1 MPTEEAAL
9 YIEAALQVEVEKRG
23 RTFGDSDELQ
33 GHIVQIARMFTEP
46 TTKFGILLCGGVG
59 NGKSSMMYALQN
71 LIKSL
76 KIPLNGNTTF
86 DTWGMRVESA
96 KFIYNQVKVDSQEY
110 RQIRIANMLGIDDLG
125 EEEPTLM
132 NYGNRVTPVIDL
144 ISYRYCRMLFTMV
157 TTNLTPAQ
165 IRSTYGDRIADR
177 FNEMMLIL
185 PYPMQANINKVL
197 VVMGAMLPPIPPSDA
212 TELRLSI
219 ALRGFYLHPVITAVL
234 RFTVRSP
241 TVSNGNQVAH

>member
-1 MPTEEAAL
+1 MEKNQSVMERLAQLKSQLTVRKTTMGFVKFPMSVDNAAL
-9 YIEAALQVEVEKRG
+9 YIEAALRVEVEKRG
-23 RTFGDSDELQ
+23 NTFSDSDELQ
-33 GHIVQIARMFTEP
+33 DHIAKIARLFTEP

-71 LIKSL
+71 LIRRL
-76 KIPLNGNTTF
+76 EIPLTGNTTF

-110 RQIRIANMLGIDDLG
+110 PQIQNANMLGIDDLG
-125 EEEPTLM
+125 EEETTLI

-165 IRSTYGDRIADR
+165 IRATYGDRIADR

-185 PYPMQANINKVL
+185 PYKN
-197 VVMGAMLPPIPPSDA
+197 PSFRTPQPNA
-212 TELRLSI
+212 SQ
-219 ALRGFYLHPVITAVL
+219 H
-234 RFTVRSP
+234 
-241 TVSNGNQVAH
+241 Q